1 MVKNEKNIL
10 RSKNENKRMVK
21 YNMCYFSLENYDLNQ
36 KLNNIPKQNQ
46 NKYFEDCKKRWF
58 DFWLPLEYK
67 QGHKTFEEFYGT
79 VSQYVWK
86 ECKVFY

>member
-1 MVKNEKNIL
+1 MKTKEWLSIICAIL
-10 RSKNENKRMVK
+10 
-21 YNMCYFSLENYDLNQ
+21 FFTILLGLENYDLNQ